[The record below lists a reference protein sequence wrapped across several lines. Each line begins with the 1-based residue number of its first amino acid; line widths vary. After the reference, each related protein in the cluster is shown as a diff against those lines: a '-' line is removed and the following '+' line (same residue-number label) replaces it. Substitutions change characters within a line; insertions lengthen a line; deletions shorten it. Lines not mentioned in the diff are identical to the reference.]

1 MGFELFIAL
10 RYLFSKRQQAF
21 ISVISIMSVLGV
33 AIGVGALVVV
43 MGVYNGFT
51 EDIRNKILGANS
63 HIFIQSVVP
72 QYLDVNEDGLGGYVD
87 VVEKITQNPEV
98 KAAAPFLYTEVLFSS
113 PNGATGLVIRGIEP
127 HKADEALTVLQQL
140 KEGTLDD
147 LIRPKGAQ
155 GIIIGEELASRF
167 GLKVGS
173 RINLMSPS
181 GERTTAGFVPKIA
194 AYRVAGIFKSGLND
208 YDNRLAFISLQS
220 ARELIGTPAG
230 RVSGIEVFLHNPMLA
245 KEVSA
250 RLQDTL
256 PDYLYTRSWIETNAG
271 LFAALQ
277 LERIGMFIVLALIV
291 LVGSFSIITS
301 LVMLVME
308 KTKDI
313 AILMSMGAS
322 SSSIRR
328 IFMLQGTIIGFIG
341 TMIGYIGGLT
351 LAFLLQKYQF
361 IELPHGV
368 YASDH
373 LPVLISFMDTAL
385 IGCASMF
392 MCFLATIYP
401 ARQAAKLVP
410 AEALRYE

>member
-51 EDIRNKILGANS
+51 TDIRNKILGANS

-72 QYLDVNEDGLGGYVD
+72 EFLDVHEDGSGGYAA
-87 VVEKITQNPEV
+87 VVEEITKNHAV

-113 PNGATGLVIRGIEP
+113 QQGATGLVIRGIEP
-127 HKADEALTVLQQL
+127 HNADEALTILQEL
-140 KEGTLDD
+140 KEGSLDD

-155 GIIIGEELASRF
+155 GILIGEELALRF
-167 GLKVGS
+167 GLKIGS
-173 RINLMSPS
+173 RINLMAPT
-181 GERTTAGFVPKIA
+181 GERTTAGFVPKIVS
-194 AYRVAGIFKSGLND
+194 YRVAGIFKTGLND

-220 ARELIGTPAG
+220 ARELIGTPPG
-230 RVSGIEVFLHNPMLA
+230 RVSGIEVFLHNPMAA
-245 KEVSA
+245 KEVSLE
-250 RLQDTL
+250 LQSQL
-256 PDYLYTRSWIETNAG
+256 PDYLYTRNWIETNAG

-313 AILMSMGAS
+313 AIMMSMGAS
-322 SSSIRR
+322 SASIRK

-341 TMIGYIGGLT
+341 TMIGYAGGLT

-373 LPVLISFMDTAL
+373 LPVLITFADTAF
-385 IGCASMF
+385 IGFASML

>member
-21 ISVISIMSVLGV
+21 ISVISVMSVLGV

-63 HIFIQSVVP
+63 HAFVQSLAP
-72 QYLDVNEDGLGGYVD
+72 ELLDVNENGSGGYVD
-87 VVEKITQNPEV
+87 LV
-98 KAAAPFLYTEVLFSS
+98 KEIKSLSQVRSATPFLYTEVLFSS
-113 PNGATGLVIRGIEP
+113 PGGATGLIIRGIEP
-127 HKADEALTVLQQL
+127 KNADEALTMLQHL
-140 KEGTLDD
+140 KAGSLDD
-147 LIRPKGAQ
+147 LIRPHGAQ
-155 GIIIGEELASRF
+155 GIVVGEDLANRF
-167 GLKVGS
+167 GLQVGS

-181 GERTTAGFVPKIA
+181 GERTTAGFVPKIV
-194 AYRVAGIFKSGLND
+194 AYRVAGIFKTGLND
-208 YDNRLAFISLQS
+208 YDNRLAFVSLQS
-220 ARELIGTPAG
+220 ARELIGVPNG
-230 RVSGIEVFLHNPMLA
+230 RITGIEIFLKDPMKA
-245 KEVSA
+245 KEFA
-250 RLQDTL
+250 QELQKKL
-256 PDYLYTRSWIETNAG
+256 PEYLYAKNWIDINAG

-322 SSSIRR
+322 SSSIRK
-328 IFMLQGTIIGFIG
+328 IFMMQGTLIGLMG
-341 TMIGYIGGLT
+341 TIIGYIGGLT
-351 LAFLLQKYQF
+351 LAFLLKKYQF
-361 IELPHGV
+361 IELPAGV

-373 LPVLISFMDTAL
+373 LPVLISFADTAL
-385 IGCASMF
+385 IGIASMF